1 VSSPLQ
7 RAVGPDE
14 PYAHRN
20 ESVTRPGGTLSPG
33 RSIASERTS
42 STQPAAAAAVAG
54 RGVVIGRFRLPRSL
68 EPTVLP
74 QPLLQSGYRS
84 VTAVL
89 ALLALAIAV
98 IAAAA
103 FIIVGKA
110 GTSGANKGTAQS
122 GVFLTRFQGQTS
134 GTGQRPGRPA
144 PTLAANQAGARR
156 TGEAVPLGV
165 SVRGPGDGALLVVG
179 GLANGATLSAGQ
191 PTVGHGWRLAVADL
205 NDVMLQPPR
214 DFVGA
219 MDLAVELRLA
229 DDTVA
234 DRTSLRL
241 EWEAPALPQAAPKA
255 YEVRQLDPDEIAALL
270 GRGERLIASGDLAAA
285 RLVLQRA
292 AEAEDARAALALA
305 GTYDPIVLGQRA
317 VHGFAPNIALARTWY
332 ERAEQFGSADA
343 PRRLEMLA
351 SRRD

>member
-1 VSSPLQ
+1 MSNPLQ

-14 PYAHRN
+14 FSAHRN
-20 ESVTRPGGTLSPG
+20 ESVISSPSGASPQRLS
-33 RSIASERTS
+33 ITS
-42 STQPAAAAAVAG
+42 ARKSFTQSAAPAAVAD

-68 EPTVLP
+68 ESTVLP
-74 QPLLQSGYRS
+74 QPGSVSGYGS
-84 VTAVL
+84 VMAAL
-89 ALLALAIAV
+89 ALLALAIAI

-110 GTSGANKGTAQS
+110 WTGGADQS
-122 GVFLTRFQGQTS
+122 SAFLTRFQGQTS
-134 GTGQRPGRPA
+134 GTGQLPSQPA
-144 PTLAANQAGARR
+144 PTLAANQAGARG
-156 TGEAVPLGV
+156 TGETFPLGV
-165 SVRGPGDGALLVVG
+165 SVRGPGDGAFLVVG

-191 PTVGHGWRLAVADL
+191 PTADNSWRLSATDL
-205 NDVMLQPPR
+205 SDVMIQPPR

-219 MDLAVELRLA
+219 MDVAIELRLA
-229 DDTVA
+229 DDILA
-234 DRTSLRL
+234 DRTSLRF
-241 EWEAPALPQAAPKA
+241 EWEAPALAQATPKA
-255 YEVRQLDPDEIAALL
+255 YDLRQLDPDEIAALIK
-270 GRGERLIASGDLAAA
+270 RGDQLIASGDLAAA

-305 GTYDPIVLGQRA
+305 GTYDPIVLQTRA
-317 VHGFAPNIALARTWY
+317 VHGFAPNIALARVWY